1 MANRSAKADVLGSGT
16 ANYGHGSIMRGG
28 GSAKCANSDTVNSAS
43 SNAGGVRGGS
53 VDPEELKKTANEM
66 YKKGCFGEALG
77 LYDKAIALAP
87 GNAAYR
93 SNRAAA
99 LMGLGRVVEAVK
111 ECEEAV
117 RLNPNYWRAQQ
128 RLGALLIR

>member
-1 MANRSAKADVLGSGT
+1 
-16 ANYGHGSIMRGG
+16 
-28 GSAKCANSDTVNSAS
+28 
-43 SNAGGVRGGS
+43 
-53 VDPEELKKTANEM
+53 VDPEEVKRTGNEM

-117 RLNPNYWRAQQ
+117 RLDPNYWRAHQ
-128 RLGALLIR
+128 RLGVLLIR